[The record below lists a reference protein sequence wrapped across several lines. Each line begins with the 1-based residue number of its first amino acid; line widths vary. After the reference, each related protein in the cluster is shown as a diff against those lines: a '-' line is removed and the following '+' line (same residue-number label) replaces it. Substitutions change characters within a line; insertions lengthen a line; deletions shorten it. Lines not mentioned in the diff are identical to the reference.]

1 MEILKYIYNEI
12 GCFIKSSFDISVQKI
27 QQIFNL

>member
-12 GCFIKSSFDISVQKI
+12 CCFLKASFDISMQKI